1 LARALHM
8 HRNMFK
14 VQQITMAMVA
24 TAVFFSAF
32 QSVAQAC
39 DLASQDQGDAAGAPA
54 DQIVGYWQRGEGEA
68 IIEVRRHKDGY
79 RGVIVASERQPETLG
94 MEILKSLQYDA
105 EEGVW
110 RGRVYRISN
119 GKEYKI
125 AIGILDSGRFVM
137 TARVLFI
144 SRSVQFS
151 RQAAVPPSV
160 ARLAQR

>member
-1 LARALHM
+1 MHK

-32 QSVAQAC
+32 QSVAQAS
-39 DLASQDQGDAAGAPA
+39 DLASQDQGDAARAPA
-54 DQIVGYWQRGEGEA
+54 DQIIGYWQRGEGEA
-68 IIEVRRHKDGY
+68 VIEVRRHKDGY
-79 RGVIVASERQPETLG
+79 RGVIVASERQPQTIG
-94 MEILKSLQYDA
+94 TEILKSLRYDA

-125 AIGILDSGRFVM
+125 AIGIPDSGRFVM

-151 RQAAVPPSV
+151 RQAFVPASET
-160 ARLAQR
+160 RLAQR

>member
-1 LARALHM
+1 M
-8 HRNMFK
+8 HKHLNMFK

-32 QSVAQAC
+32 QSVAQAS
-39 DLASQDQGDAAGAPA
+39 DLASQDQGDAARAPA
-54 DQIVGYWQRGEGEA
+54 DQIIGYWQRGEGEA
-68 IIEVRRHKDGY
+68 VIEVRRHKDGY
-79 RGVIVASERQPETLG
+79 RGVIVASERQPQTIG
-94 MEILKSLQYDA
+94 TEILKSLRYDA
-105 EEGVW
+105 EEDVW

-125 AIGILDSGRFVM
+125 AIGIPDSGRFVM

-151 RQAAVPPSV
+151 RQAFMPASET
-160 ARLAQR
+160 RLAQR

>member
-1 LARALHM
+1 MHK

-32 QSVAQAC
+32 QSVAQAS
-39 DLASQDQGDAAGAPA
+39 DLASQDQGDAARAPA
-54 DQIVGYWQRGEGEA
+54 DQIIGYWQRGEGEA
-68 IIEVRRHKDGY
+68 VIEVRRHKDGY
-79 RGVIVASERQPETLG
+79 RGVIVASERQPQTIG
-94 MEILKSLQYDA
+94 TEILKSLRYDA

-110 RGRVYRISN
+110 RGRVHRISN

-125 AIGILDSGRFVM
+125 AIGIPDSGRFVM

-144 SRSVQFS
+144 SRSAHFS
-151 RQAAVPPSV
+151 RQAFVPASDT
-160 ARLAQR
+160 RLAQR